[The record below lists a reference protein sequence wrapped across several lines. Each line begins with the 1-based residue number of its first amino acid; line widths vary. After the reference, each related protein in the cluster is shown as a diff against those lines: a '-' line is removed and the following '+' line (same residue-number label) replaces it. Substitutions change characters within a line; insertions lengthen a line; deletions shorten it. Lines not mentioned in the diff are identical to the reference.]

1 MGTMKRFFIGGL
13 LLALTGC
20 ASETYIK
27 AGASDEDYQRAIA
40 GCRVQAAMVPNTGI
54 GAMGDDL
61 FHTAIVGQ
69 TIQNCMR
76 AQGWVI
82 KQ

>member
-1 MGTMKRFFIGGL
+1 MKMKRSVIGA

-20 ASETYIK
+20 ASMNYTK

-40 GCRVQAAMVPNTGI
+40 GCRVQAAMVPNTGD
-54 GAMGDDL
+54 GSTGDNL

-76 AQGWVI
+76 AQGWIV